1 MKKSQLAIK
10 LSQVESFQ
18 NPRISLEQYVTP
30 PELAADILHTAYMQ
44 GDIEGKKVVDLGT
57 GTGIFGIGAALLGAR
72 EVVAVEKD
80 AEALE
85 IARENAEELEVREDI
100 RFVKSDIE
108 DFDEECG
115 TVVMNPPFSVHSDID
130 IGFIQKAV
138 KLGDSVYS
146 VSHPGAR
153 KSIKDFV
160 ANSEHVIQAL
170 EEYEISLP
178 PTYGFHTEE
187 NRDTEVDVL
196 ITSRKRG
203 K

>member
-10 LSQVESFQ
+10 LSKVEEFQ
-18 NPRISLEQYVTP
+18 QPKISLEQYITP
-30 PELAADILHTAYMQ
+30 PQLAADILHTAWMQ
-44 GDIEGKKVVDLGT
+44 SDIEGKKVVDLGT
-57 GTGIFGIGAALLGAR
+57 GTGIFAIGAALLGAE

-80 AEALE
+80 EDALE
-85 IARENAEELEVREDI
+85 IAKENAESLGVESEI
-100 RFVKSDIE
+100 RFVRSDIE
-108 DFDEECG
+108 DFEEKTD
-115 TVVMNPPFSVHSDID
+115 TVIMNPPFSVHSDID

-138 KLGDSVYS
+138 KLGENVYS

-160 ANSEHVIQAL
+160 ANSDHVIEAL

-187 NRDTEVDVL
+187 NRETKIDVL
-196 ITSRKRG
+196 ITRER
-203 K
+203 

>member
-10 LSQVESFQ
+10 LSRVEDFQ
-18 NPRISLEQYVTP
+18 EPRISLEQYITP
-30 PELAADILHTAYMQ
+30 PQLAADILHTAWMQ
-44 GDIEGKKVVDLGT
+44 GDIEGRKVVDLGT
-57 GTGIFGIGAALLGAR
+57 GTGIFAIGAALLGAE
-72 EVVAVEKD
+72 EVVAVDKD
-80 AEALE
+80 EDALE
-85 IARENAEELEVREDI
+85 IAKENAENLDVLDEI
-100 RFVKSDIE
+100 RFVSSDIE
-108 DFDEECG
+108 GFRENCH

-138 KLGDSVYS
+138 ELADSVYS

-160 ANSEHVIQAL
+160 ENSDHVLEAL

-187 NRDTEVDVL
+187 NRETKIDVL
-196 ITSRKRG
+196 ITRRT
-203 K
+203 

>member
-10 LSQVESFQ
+10 LSKVEEFQ
-18 NPRISLEQYVTP
+18 QPKISLEQYVTP
-30 PELAADILHTAYMQ
+30 PQLAADILHTAWMQ

-57 GTGIFGIGAALLGAR
+57 GTGIFAIGAALLGAE

-80 AEALE
+80 EDALE
-85 IARENAEELEVREDI
+85 IARQNAENLGVEDEI
-100 RFVKSDIE
+100 RFIRSDIGG
-108 DFDEECG
+108 FEESCD

-138 KLGDSVYS
+138 ELGNAVYS

-153 KSIKDFV
+153 KAIKDFV
-160 ANSEHVIQAL
+160 ANSEHVLDTL

-187 NRDTEVDVL
+187 NRETEIDVL
-196 ITSRKRG
+196 ITRKR
-203 K
+203 

>member
-10 LSQVESFQ
+10 LSQVEKFQ
-18 NPRISLEQYVTP
+18 QPKISLEQYITP
-30 PELAADILHTAYMQ
+30 PQLAADILHTAWMQ
-44 GDIEGKKVVDLGT
+44 GDIEEKKVVDLGT
-57 GTGIFGIGAALLGAR
+57 GTGIFAIGAALLGAK

-80 AEALE
+80 EDALE
-85 IARENAEELEVREDI
+85 IAKQNAEELGFNNKI
-100 RFVKSDIE
+100 RFVSSDIG
-108 DFDEECG
+108 DFDEECD

-130 IGFIQKAV
+130 IEFIQKAV
-138 KLGDSVYS
+138 ELGETVYS

-160 ANSEHVIQAL
+160 ANSDHVLEAL

-187 NRDTEVDVL
+187 NRETEIDVL
-196 ITSRKRG
+196 ITRKR
-203 K
+203 